1 LTSPRSGKYD
11 AAVHRFS
18 PIIVITLVGQLLL
31 SANPILA
38 GAADQVRTYTRS
50 IEFDYISWT
59 LDAAFTKLSESL
71 LGTER
76 YLTEEQQSQVVRDYA
91 ALVAQ
96 IQLQEGQLAILHS
109 DPDPDKVA
117 NDIETINL
125 QLNDL
130 NERRRQSAPLVEGI
144 LQDQVQSV
152 LTEFGITAAGQPIP
166 PILYH
171 STPLPWAL
179 IVSPR
184 TRIAEVANISLQTDL
199 GLEDHIKV
207 EDEVSAGL
215 DLSTLVVP
223 VGGIGT
229 YPTMVAQTSDLNWL
243 AEVVSHEWTHNYLTW
258 HPLGLLY
265 LESPELQTM
274 NETTASIVGK
284 EIGAALIA
292 RFYPERVSPEQVAA
306 APSTAAESS
315 ATPVFDFQK
324 EMHSTRVRVDELLA
338 QGKVDEA
345 EQYMEARRLMFW
357 DHGYVIR
364 KLNQAYF
371 AFYGSYADVPV
382 GPAGEDPV
390 GAAVRELRARSETLA
405 EFLNRM
411 AGLTSFD
418 ALKQLLQ
425 EIDK

>member
-1 LTSPRSGKYD
+1 
-11 AAVHRFS
+11 VHRLA
-18 PIIVITLVGQLLL
+18 PILAVALVGQLLS

-38 GAADQVRTYTRS
+38 GAVDQVRTYTRA

-59 LDAAFTKLSESL
+59 LDAAFTKLNESL

-76 YLTEEQQSQVVRDYA
+76 YLTKEQQSQVVRDHA

-96 IQLQEGQLAILHS
+96 IQLQQSQLTGLHAG
-109 DPDPDKVA
+109 PDPDKVA
-117 NDIETINL
+117 QDIETVNQLL
-125 QLNDL
+125 QEL
-130 NERRRQSAPLVEGI
+130 NEQRRQSAPLVESI
-144 LQDQVQSV
+144 LQAQVQSI
-152 LTEFGITAAGQPIP
+152 LAEYGISAAGQPLP
-166 PILYH
+166 PLLYH

-184 TRIAEVANISLQTDL
+184 TEIAEVANISLQTDL
-199 GLEDHIKV
+199 DLENHIQL
-207 EDEVSAGL
+207 E

-223 VGGIGT
+223 VGGVGT
-229 YPTMVAQTSDLNWL
+229 YPTMVAQSSDINWL
-243 AEVVSHEWTHNYLTW
+243 VEVVSHEWTHNYLTW

-274 NETTASIVGK
+274 NETTANIVGK

-292 RFYPERVSPEQVAA
+292 RYYPERVPPEQVAA
-306 APSTAAESS
+306 ASSTQEENLAA
-315 ATPVFDFQK
+315 PVFDFQN
-324 EMHSTRVRVDELLA
+324 EMHTTRVRVDELLA
-338 QGKVDEA
+338 QSKVDEA
-345 EQYMEARRLMFW
+345 EQYMEERRLMFW
-357 DHGYVIR
+357 NHGYVIR

-390 GAAVRELRARSETLA
+390 GAAVRELRAQSDTLV

-411 AGLTSFD
+411 AGLTSFE
-418 ALKQLLQ
+418 ALKQLLR